1 MARSLRTAAFALC
14 ACSFLVPALVVADAK
29 SDAKDAWITTKSK
42 LKLLTADDVSATDVS
57 VDTSNGVVT
66 LHGKVGSQAEKE
78 RAEAAVRGID
88 GVRQVRDLLQV
99 VPSSRREV
107 VKEKDEAIKDKVGRC
122 LSRDQALKD
131 VKVAS
136 VDDGVV
142 LLSGE
147 VDSAREELR
156 AVEAVR
162 ACTGVRRVASEIRT
176 RQP

>member
-1 MARSLRTAAFALC
+1 MRKSASFATFALC
-14 ACSFLVPALVVADAK
+14 ASLLGGPLQASDAK
-29 SDAKDAWITTKSK
+29 TDAKDAWITTKAK
-42 LKLLTADDVSATDVS
+42 IKLLTADDVSATAVS
-57 VDTSNGVVT
+57 VDTVDGRVT
-66 LHGKVGSQAEKE
+66 LHGKVGSQAEKA

-88 GVRQVRDLLQV
+88 GVREVRDLLQV
-99 VPSSRREV
+99 VPASRKDL
-107 VKEKDEAIKDKVGRC
+107 VKEKDEAIRDKVTKC
-122 LSRDQALKD
+122 LDRESPLKG

-162 ACTGVRRVASEIRT
+162 ACTTVRRVASEIKT
-176 RQP
+176 RRP